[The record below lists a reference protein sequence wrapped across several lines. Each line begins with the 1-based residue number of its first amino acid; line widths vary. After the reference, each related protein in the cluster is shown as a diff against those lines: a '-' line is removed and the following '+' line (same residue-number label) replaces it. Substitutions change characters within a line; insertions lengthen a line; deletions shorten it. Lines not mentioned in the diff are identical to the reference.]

1 MRKKKVHPG
10 GRLLSSLRRG
20 VILTVGVGTVLCV
33 SILLANLPSRGVKE
47 KAVFRK
53 KGEKKKKKRGWI
65 IKSAVNVFGLAV
77 ETKNMRCLTHIIAN
91 QVLGVCEQKR
101 AR

>member
-53 KGEKKKKKRGWI
+53 KGEKKKKRGWI